1 MLDKTVYAQK
11 PAAMM
16 PPKAAM
22 PSKAAPL
29 MMQPVTGKATP
40 PPKPA
45 AMPDAKATMP
55 AKPAVISADPK
66 IPTMGKGAGKGMG
79 SMYQQAMEAYLVG
92 GMNLSVKGCIEGQ
105 GAVCSL
111 LQKGC
116 AMAKTYGM
124 EGSSPEEGLLCQSVG
139 TVCPQQLDGFDIA
152 ASICLQ
158 KTVHVCD
165 AVPQICEA
173 LAAEDPAKGAACVQ
187 AFQSL
192 CPMVGK

>member
-1 MLDKTVYAQK
+1 M
-11 PAAMM
+11 PA
-16 PPKAAM
+16 KD
-22 PSKAAPL
+22 APVT
-29 MMQPVTGKATP
+29 MQPMAVKATP
-40 PPKPA
+40 PPKPT
-45 AMPDAKATMP
+45 AMPDAKAAMP
-55 AKPAVISADPK
+55 ANPAAISAGPK
-66 IPTMGKGAGKGMG
+66 VPMIGKGMGKGAAG
-79 SMYQQAMEAYLVG
+79 MYQQAMDAYLVG
-92 GMNLSVKGCIEGQ
+92 GMNLSMKGCIEGQ

-116 AMAKTYGM
+116 SMMKTYGV
-124 EGSSPEEGLLCQSVG
+124 EASSPEEGLLCQSVA
-139 TVCPQQLDGFDIA
+139 TVCPQQIDGFDIA

-173 LAAEDPAKGAACVQ
+173 MAADDPAKGAACVQ

>member
-1 MLDKTVYAQK
+1 MGKAAKAQPQK
-11 PAAMM
+11 PAATMPQKAAVPAKAAPVTMQPVAAKPTPPPQAAMM
-16 PPKAAM
+16 PEAKAAM
-22 PSKAAPL
+22 PLKPKMPA
-29 MMQPVTGKATP
+29 TGKG
-40 PPKPA
+40 
-45 AMPDAKATMP
+45 
-55 AKPAVISADPK
+55 
-66 IPTMGKGAGKGMG
+66 MGKGAAG
-79 SMYQQAMEAYLVG
+79 MYQQAMDAYLIG

-116 AMAKTYGM
+116 AMAKTYGV
-124 EGSSPEEGLLCQSVG
+124 EASPEEGLFCQSVA

-192 CPMVGK
+192 CPQVGK

>member
-1 MLDKTVYAQK
+1 MDAMGKAAKAAQPQK
-11 PAAMM
+11 PTAMM
-16 PPKAAM
+16 PQKAAV
-22 PSKAAPL
+22 SAKAAPVT
-29 MMQPVTGKATP
+29 MQPAKATP
-40 PPKPA
+40 PPQPA
-45 AMPDAKATMP
+45 AMP
-55 AKPAVISADPK
+55 AKPSVVSAGPK
-66 IPTMGKGAGKGMG
+66 MPMMGKGMGKGAAG
-79 SMYQQAMEAYLVG
+79 MYQQAMDAYLVG

-124 EGSSPEEGLLCQSVG
+124 EGSSPEEGLLCQSVA

>member
-1 MLDKTVYAQK
+1 MGKTAKAHPQK

-16 PPKAAM
+16 PQKAAPAKAAPVTMQPVATKAAPLPQPAAVPGAKAAM
-22 PSKAAPL
+22 P
-29 MMQPVTGKATP
+29 
-40 PPKPA
+40 PKPE
-45 AMPDAKATMP
+45 
-55 AKPAVISADPK
+55 VIGAGPK
-66 IPTMGKGAGKGMG
+66 IPTMGKGAGKGAVG
-79 SMYQQAMEAYLVG
+79 MYQQAMDAYLIG

-116 AMAKTYGM
+116 TMAKTYGM
-124 EGSSPEEGLLCQSVG
+124 EASSPEEGLLCQSVA

-192 CPMVGK
+192 CPQVGK

>member
-1 MLDKTVYAQK
+1 M
-11 PAAMM
+11 PMM
-16 PPKAAM
+16 
-22 PSKAAPL
+22 
-29 MMQPVTGKATP
+29 GKG
-40 PPKPA
+40 
-45 AMPDAKATMP
+45 
-55 AKPAVISADPK
+55 
-66 IPTMGKGAGKGMG
+66 MGKGAAG
-79 SMYQQAMEAYLVG
+79 MYQQAMDAYLVG

-124 EGSSPEEGLLCQSVG
+124 EGSSPEEGLLCQSVA